1 MTKEINMDIM
11 FCANMM
17 RKNGITPKEASRVLR
32 DAEESGDD
40 LHTATANYI
49 RRSKKID
56 VPTEEWQK
64 HIERKF
70 DKLYDRIEH
79 LYNIAEDL
87 YKKLKK

>member
-1 MTKEINMDIM
+1 MTKEIDMDIM

-64 HIERKF
+64 SIERRLAALEEKG
-70 DKLYDRIEH
+70 
-79 LYNIAEDL
+79 
-87 YKKLKK
+87 